1 MYCPTYS
8 PLSLDRQWAQMAG
21 FDIKHVFPIFVT
33 PSLLLTCL
41 FHPAVALSLL
51 QPGCGQDFQ

>member
-8 PLSLDRQWAQMAG
+8 PIPLDRQWAQMAD

-33 PSLLLTCL
+33 PSLLLMCSL
-41 FHPAVALSLL
+41 HPAVAPFLL
-51 QPGCGQDFQ
+51 QPGCGRDCR